1 MPQRYI
7 CYKLFVFLYSLFV
20 EPHVSEAFLSR
31 VSKKDEPSSEY
42 CGVVNFCKN
51 CLLRKTALIVL
62 INLSELYG

>member
-1 MPQRYI
+1 MTSLLSYIKRYRPVRHAQVCI
-7 CYKLFVFLYSLFV
+7 
-20 EPHVSEAFLSR
+20 PIMSR